1 MTTFTDG
8 RTAGGDLA
16 IRQRRTASCYNIIQ
30 PGGSMRSYR
39 RYRAWAMAL
48 LLAAV
53 ASFAVSPPAQADD
66 GGVEYLYTAGDTH
79 LDARVQ
85 AVTDTAD
92 VLLAMEW
99 MPTVD
104 GAVNGARICL
114 DLDAAQVNARLP
126 LFAYL
131 WDVNG
136 QLLAL
141 GGAYE
146 GITRSDPCF
155 YDVGFSSVQVT
166 AGQHYVIGFWV
177 RGGQYSYVPSGFNA
191 DVSSAS
197 GHLIGL
203 SNADSTICAGNGL
216 YAYTSLI
223 GTVVPFPT
231 NSWQNSDYLIS
242 PRFTPNTE

>member
-1 MTTFTDG
+1 
-8 RTAGGDLA
+8 
-16 IRQRRTASCYNIIQ
+16 
-30 PGGSMRSYR
+30 MRSYR

-104 GAVNGARICL
+104 GTVNGARICL
-114 DLDAAQVNARLP
+114 DVDPAEINSRLP

-131 WDVNG
+131 WSADG
-136 QLLAL
+136 QLLAA

-146 GITRSDPCF
+146 GITSSAPCF
-155 YDVGFSSVQVT
+155 YDVGFSSVAVT
-166 AGQHYVIGFWV
+166 ANQHYVVGFWV
-177 RGGQYSYVPSGFNA
+177 RGGQYSLVRCGFRTDITNA
-191 DVSSAS
+191 T
-197 GHLIGL
+197 GHIVGL
-203 SNADSTICAGNGL
+203 SAAHSTVGNGL
-216 YAYTSLI
+216 YSYTSLL
-223 GTVVPFPT
+223 GSLAPFPT
-231 NSWQNSDYLIS
+231 ASWFASDYLVS
-242 PRFTPNTE
+242 PRFTPTAPDPAPDPSSTE